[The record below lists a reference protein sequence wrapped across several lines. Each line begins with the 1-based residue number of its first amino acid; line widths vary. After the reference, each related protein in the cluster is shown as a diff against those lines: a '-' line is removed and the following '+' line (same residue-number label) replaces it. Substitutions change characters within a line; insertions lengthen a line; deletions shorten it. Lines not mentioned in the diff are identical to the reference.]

1 VAAVALRAG
10 IDLLRPSYRQARERG
25 GRRITWLGYL
35 LEGGLAA
42 AFLGAY
48 LVLALV
54 ACGLAELALQRR
66 ALRPSNA
73 HPDRLACL
81 VPFAAVKGGI
91 GALTWTAFKIGT
103 LAFGGGFVIIPLM
116 QGDAVHVYDPGCAK
130 TAPRPDDPVSLSR
143 GPSRSTGLPSAT
155 PDVEGRQGGGH
166 AAPRRPLRSGCAS
179 PW

>member
-1 VAAVALRAG
+1 MILALSVLFLAHAPPLWVRAAGADPGAGVAAVALRAG
-10 IDLLRPSYRQARERG
+10 IDLLCPSYRQARERG
-25 GRRITWLGYL
+25 ARRITWLGYL
-35 LEGGLAA
+35 LVGGLAA

-91 GALTWTAFKIGT
+91 GALTWTAFKIGA
-103 LAFGGGFVIIPLM
+103 LAFGGGFVIIPH
-116 QGDAVHVYDPGCAK
+116 A
-130 TAPRPDDPVSLSR
+130 
-143 GPSRSTGLPSAT
+143 
-155 PDVEGRQGGGH
+155 GR
-166 AAPRRPLRSGCAS
+166 RRPRLRSRVR
-179 PW
+179 

>member
-1 VAAVALRAG
+1 MILALSVLFLAHAPPLWVRAAGARAGAGAGVAAVALRAG
-10 IDLLRPSYRQARERG
+10 IDLLCPSYRQARERG
-25 GRRITWLGYL
+25 ARRITWLGYL
-35 LEGGLAA
+35 LVGGLAA

-91 GALTWTAFKIGT
+91 GALTWTAFKIGA
-103 LAFGGGFVIIPLM
+103 LAFGGGFVIIPH
-116 QGDAVHVYDPGCAK
+116 A
-130 TAPRPDDPVSLSR
+130 
-143 GPSRSTGLPSAT
+143 
-155 PDVEGRQGGGH
+155 GR
-166 AAPRRPLRSGCAS
+166 RRPRLRSRVR
-179 PW
+179 